1 MLTFEVDA
9 VEEASTPPVT
19 RLFGTFVEEAVW
31 MAPGPDTRVLETYGV
46 HPLLA
51 AVHTAF
57 AEHRPLVLSPDAIWL
72 TMAQGVAQHIRL
84 NAEALRGRL
93 VRHEG
98 RKKLT
103 IELDSLPTTDSAFL
117 TLFSAFRFQLREA
130 LGPGLPRLL
139 SCDFSTSTDIE
150 RMAGDVV
157 LMDAMSPY
165 FDYEMETLCGIPR
178 ITLLGTPEDW
188 RSIRRRID
196 VIQELDLAWWTSSL
210 IPIADAFVSA
220 AEGNPDREL
229 WQQLYKPRKLY
240 GPERSTGWIARLFPY
255 IATHGA
261 YSERNPLLRS
271 SHAELMASREKEPEE
286 EWEASG
292 PGVALRDLPA
302 IPSSVALHV
311 EMPLVGR
318 RETWTLEAGV
328 LCAEVDGTGALLP
341 RAGVVVSRGEG
352 PSLLEFVERVLAEH
366 SGTRATCAGT
376 FFGGAE
382 LNALYDQLQEAT
394 LFSGD
399 RAWRLRPCSEHAEI
413 QISIDKDGHRVT
425 PVLAL
430 VDLPDGSVLA
440 WRDGLGSGLQC
451 VVRLD
456 ASQLVP
462 LLRPEMA
469 GIELD
474 YWTVT
479 GGRPGMRHW
488 SAQQPASEVP
498 VVGTSLV
505 AVLTHAMEHGGST
518 DLPVLGMLG
527 DRLLPWE
534 LPRKQ
539 RERIHPH

>member
-19 RLFGTFVEEAVW
+19 APLGTFVKDALW
-31 MAPGPDTRVLETYGV
+31 MAPGPDTRVLETQGV

-57 AEHRPLVLSPDAIWL
+57 SEHRPLVLSPDVIWL

-84 NAEALRGRL
+84 NAEALQGRL

-103 IELDSLPTTDSAFL
+103 VEVDRFPATDAEFL
-117 TLFSAFRFQLREA
+117 WLLLSFRSQLREA

-165 FDYEMETLCGIPR
+165 FDYEMLCVCGIPR

-210 IPIADAFVSA
+210 VPIADAFVSA
-220 AEGNPDREL
+220 VEGNPDREY
-229 WQQLYKPRKLY
+229 WKQLYKPKAAY
-240 GPERSTGWIARLFPY
+240 GVDLATGWMARLFPY
-255 IATHGA
+255 VATHGA
-261 YSERNPLLRS
+261 YTERNPLLS
-271 SHAELMASREKEPEE
+271 ISHAEVMASRETAPTLKWDAPRM
-286 EWEASG
+286 
-292 PGVALRDLPA
+292 GVALKDVPA
-302 IPSSVALHV
+302 NLSSVALHV
-311 EMPLVGR
+311 ETEPVVI

-328 LCAEVDGTGALLP
+328 LSVEVDGAGALLP
-341 RAGVVVSRGEG
+341 RAGVVVRRGDG
-352 PSLLEFVERVLAEH
+352 RSLMELVERILAEH
-366 SGTRATCAGT
+366 TGTRATRVGAFSGA
-376 FFGGAE
+376 AE

-394 LFSGD
+394 LFSGG
-399 RAWRLRPCSEHAEI
+399 RAWRLRPCSEHAEVRI
-413 QISIDKDGHRVT
+413 PIDEDGRART
-425 PVLAL
+425 AVLAL

-440 WRDGLGSGLQC
+440 WRDGEESGLHC
-451 VVRLD
+451 VVQLD
-456 ASQLVP
+456 PRQWEPV
-462 LLRPEMA
+462 LRPNPDA
-469 GIELD
+469 IHG
-474 YWTVT
+474 WTVT
-479 GGRPGMRHW
+479 GGRPGMPLLRT
-488 SAQQPASEVP
+488 QQRAAEVP

-505 AVLTHAMEHGGST
+505 TVLMQALEHGGST
-518 DLPVLGMLG
+518 DLPTLGMLG

-534 LPRKQ
+534 LSGK
-539 RERIHPH
+539 

>member
-9 VEEASTPPVT
+9 VEEASAPPVT
-19 RLFGTFVEEAVW
+19 APLGTFVKDALW
-31 MAPGPDTRVLETYGV
+31 MAPGPDTRVLETHGV

-93 VRHEG
+93 VQHEG

-103 IELDSLPTTDSAFL
+103 VEVDQLPTNDADFL
-117 TLFSAFRFQLREA
+117 ILFSAFRCQLRQA

-165 FDYEMETLCGIPR
+165 FDYEMLCVCGIPR

-210 IPIADAFVSA
+210 VPIVDAFVSA
-220 AEGNPDREL
+220 AEGNPDREY
-229 WQQLYKPRKLY
+229 WKQLYKPKAAY
-240 GPERSTGWIARLFPY
+240 GVDLATGWMARLFPY
-255 IATHGA
+255 VATRGA
-261 YSERNPLLRS
+261 YTERNPLLS
-271 SHAELMASREKEPEE
+271 ISHAEMMASRATAPTLA
-286 EWEASG
+286 WNA
-292 PGVALRDLPA
+292 PRLGVALKDVPA
-302 IPSSVALHV
+302 NLSSVALHV
-311 EMPLVGR
+311 ETQPVVF

-328 LCAEVDGTGALLP
+328 LSVAVDGTGALLP
-341 RAGVVVSRGEG
+341 RAGVVVRRGDG
-352 PSLLEFVERVLAEH
+352 CSLMELVERILAEH
-366 SGTRATCAGT
+366 TGTRATRVGT
-376 FFGGAE
+376 FSGAAE

-394 LFSGD
+394 LLPGG
-399 RAWRLRPCSEHAEI
+399 RAWRLRPCSEHAEVRI
-413 QISIDKDGHRVT
+413 PIDNDGRNVSA
-425 PVLAL
+425 VLAL
-430 VDLPDGSVLA
+430 VDLPDGTVLA
-440 WRDGLGSGLQC
+440 WRDGLDSGLHC
-451 VVRLD
+451 VVRLN

-462 LLRPEMA
+462 LPKPKPDEIQ
-469 GIELD
+469 G
-474 YWTVT
+474 WTVA
-479 GGRPGMRHW
+479 GGRPGIPILR
-488 SAQQPASEVP
+488 AQQRAAEVP

-505 AVLTHAMEHGGST
+505 AVLAQALQHGGST
-518 DLPVLGMLG
+518 DLPTQGTLGE
-527 DRLLPWE
+527 RLLPWE
-534 LPRKQ
+534 LPRS
-539 RERIHPH
+539 